1 MYHHALQQGWELPS
15 DYEGYAFLSYES
27 LPLRTKHCTS
37 AEVLAFRDAAWQ
49 TYFTNR
55 DYLQLVEQKF
65 GAQERSNVEDMSAIR
80 LKRKLLGD

>member
-1 MYHHALQQGWELPS
+1 MP
-15 DYEGYAFLSYES
+15 DNYEGYAFLSYES

-49 TYFTNR
+49 TYFTNP
-55 DYLQLVEQKF
+55 DYLQLVEDKF
-65 GAQERSNVEDMSAIR
+65 GQQEKLNVEDMASIK